1 MVGSALV
8 FAFVH
13 LDASSVLFAF
23 IAGLVFGF
31 LYARTNN
38 LWVTIAIHGL
48 NNGIAVVSGYLDL
61 FVPAGLADLVSS
73 LLLLVPIALGIAALV
88 VLWVFR
94 RKLFPSRAWQGD
106 PLPPGDRRAA
116 RATVRASLFWVTAAM
131 MLTYTAALFF

>member
-1 MVGSALV
+1 M
-8 FAFVH
+8 
-13 LDASSVLFAF
+13 
-23 IAGLVFGF
+23 
-31 LYARTNN
+31 YARTNN

-94 RKLFPSRAWQGD
+94 RKLFPKSVWQETPF
-106 PLPPGDRRAA
+106 PLEAGRAA
-116 RATVRASLFWVTAAM
+116 RATVRAPLFWGTAAM
-131 MLTYTAALFF
+131 MLAYTAALFF